1 MFLTRKKNRKS
12 IQNLSH
18 VSCTTASAG
27 NLLPISVVPII
38 AGDEVSF
45 DPSVF
50 VQAFPMKA
58 PLVNGYQVC
67 LEYFFVPDRLYNLSL
82 NLDEAGV
89 TENPYEVE
97 FPTIPILNLS
107 QTLEK
112 VTPVGGGEAMPVF
125 PEVTDTARLEKIAR

>member
-12 IQNLSH
+12 VQNLSH
-18 VSCTTASAG
+18 VSCTTAAAG
-27 NLLPISVVPII
+27 NLNPISVVQIV

-67 LEYFFVPDRLYNLSL
+67 LEYFFVPDRLYNLNL
-82 NLDEAGV
+82 NNICQMWKRPLRRGSTSVFA
-89 TENPYEVE
+89 N
-97 FPTIPILNLS
+97 
-107 QTLEK
+107 EK
-112 VTPVGGGEAMPVF
+112 
-125 PEVTDTARLEKIAR
+125 